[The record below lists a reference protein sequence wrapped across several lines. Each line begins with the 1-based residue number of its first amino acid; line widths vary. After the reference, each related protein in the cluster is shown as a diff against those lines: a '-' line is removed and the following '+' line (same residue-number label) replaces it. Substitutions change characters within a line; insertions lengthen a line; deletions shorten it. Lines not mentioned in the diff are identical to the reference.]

1 MANKVEFG
9 ISQLHIGTYTVA
21 DGVVTLG
28 TPYHQA
34 GAVSFS
40 PEENS
45 EQNTF
50 YADNIA
56 YWSGYSGGTI
66 EGDLEVAMF
75 DDAFKT
81 QFLGYRALTDG
92 GLANVKNA
100 TKPNVYVAFQVEGDA
115 ESRRVILYN
124 CSLGAI
130 TREYA
135 TIEESKE
142 PATETLPVTCTG
154 DNATGVTMAVYKPS
168 DTGYA
173 TLFSIG
179 GEIMESI
186 IKIGEKEVR
195 VNNRAGWTI
204 TYRDQFGHD
213 IVPTLMPLFAG
224 ALDVVSGLI
233 KQTGKDNVEITDILA
248 IADGDALINAF
259 IHLSGFEFVEI
270 LNITWAM
277 AKEADE
283 SIPEPKRSS
292 QSMKLSLRWSSSHFR
307 VWFPQKTWRG

>member
-9 ISQLHIGTYTVA
+9 ISELHVGTWTVA
-21 DGVVTLG
+21 QDGTVTMG
-28 TPYHQA
+28 TPYHQP

-81 QFLGYRALTDG
+81 QFLGYVALADG

-130 TREYA
+130 TREYN

-142 PATETLPVTCTG
+142 PTTETLAVTCTG
-154 DNATGVTMAVYKPS
+154 DNNTGATMAVYKTG
-168 DTGYA
+168 DAGYA
-173 TLFSIG
+173 TLFTSP
-179 GEIMESI
+179 
-186 IKIGEKEVR
+186 
-195 VNNRAGWTI
+195 AA
-204 TYRDQFGHD
+204 
-213 IVPTLMPLFAG
+213 P
-224 ALDVVSGLI
+224 
-233 KQTGKDNVEITDILA
+233 
-248 IADGDALINAF
+248 
-259 IHLSGFEFVEI
+259 
-270 LNITWAM
+270 
-277 AKEADE
+277 
-283 SIPEPKRSS
+283 
-292 QSMKLSLRWSSSHFR
+292 SL
-307 VWFPQKTWRG
+307 P